1 MTAPVCITVVRPS
14 VNIPALIFLD
24 DLWTAMSDTTGS
36 FFGRHEF
43 LIRRLHSLSGLI
55 PVGAYMTVHLL
66 VNASLL
72 NGAGAFQSNVN
83 QIHSLGAV
91 LPLVEWLFIF
101 LPLIFHAVIGV
112 WIIKSGKGNADQY
125 RYVNNVRY
133 SLQRWTGMI
142 AIVFI
147 FFHVFHLHGWFH
159 SEAWLKNVA
168 EPLGMANFR
177 AYNAASTLAVAMNRM
192 GGIVWPLFYVVG
204 VLACVFHL
212 ANGVWTMGITWGV
225 WISPRAQRNA
235 TYVCAAGG
243 LLLAVVG
250 LSSLF
255 AVKTLDIERAQEIEN
270 AMYEARVTTGE
281 ILPNEHKRT
290 SHGQPAETEVE
301 TVEVIEVEPK

>member
-1 MTAPVCITVVRPS
+1 
-14 VNIPALIFLD
+14 
-24 DLWTAMSDTTGS
+24 MSDTTSS

-72 NGAGAFQSNVN
+72 NGAGAFQNNVN

-112 WIIKSGKGNADQY
+112 WIIQSGKGNVDHY
-125 RYVNNVRY
+125 RYVNNARY
-133 SLQRWTGMI
+133 SMQRWTGVI

-159 SEAWLKNVA
+159 SDAWLENVA
-168 EPLGMANFR
+168 KPLGMANFR
-177 AYNAASTLAVAMNRM
+177 AYNASSSLALAMS
-192 GGIVWPLFYVVG
+192 GVWPIIYVIG

-225 WISPRAQRNA
+225 WTTPRAQRNA
-235 TYVCAAGG
+235 TFVCAVGG
-243 LLLAVVG
+243 VLLAVVG
-250 LSSLF
+250 LSSLV
-255 AVKTLDIERAQEIEN
+255 AVKTLDIDKARQVED
-270 AMYEARVTTGE
+270 AMYNARVSTGE
-281 ILPNEHKRT
+281 IEPNEHKRA
-290 SHGQPAETEVE
+290 SHVPPASTEPE
-301 TVEVIEVEPK
+301 TVDVN